1 MTFFTPLNPPL
12 LDWRDKTVWVVGASS
27 GIGRATASALHAKGA
42 HVIVSARKTQALEDF
57 VQAHPGSLALVLDT
71 TDAQATQQAARQL
84 LAQGPLDCVMYCA
97 GHYHA
102 MRADAMDLP
111 DMLRHVEVNYSGAL
125 RVLDAVLPAMLA
137 RRAGHFSLVGSVA
150 GYSGL
155 PQSLAYGPTKAALI
169 NLAETLYQDLHTKGI
184 GVSIIN
190 PGFVQT
196 PLTAG
201 NAFTM
206 PALLTPEQAATA
218 ILKGWAQGAFEVH
231 FPKRFTLW
239 LKALR
244 LLPYRA
250 YFALVSKATQ

>member
-1 MTFFTPLNPPL
+1 MTFLTPLNPPL
-12 LDWRDKTVWVVGASS
+12 IDWRAKTVWVVGASS
-27 GIGRATASALHAKGA
+27 GIGRATASALHAQGA
-42 HVIVSARKTQALEDF
+42 RVIVSARKAQALEDF
-57 VQAHPGSLALVLDT
+57 VLAHPGSQALVLDT
-71 TDAQATQQAARQL
+71 TDALAVQQAARQL

-97 GHYHA
+97 GHYQA

-125 RVLDAVLPAMLA
+125 RVLDAVLPDMLV
-137 RRAGHFSLVGSVA
+137 RGAGHFSLVGSVA
-150 GYSGL
+150 GYTGL

-206 PALLTPEQAATA
+206 PALLTPDQAATA

-239 LKALR
+239 LKVMR
-244 LLPYRA
+244 LLPYRI